1 MKCLDAAAVA
11 GDRIALRKEVE
22 KWPFGADCVLFQSY
36 VERLAELEKEYELH
50 IRTEKIP
57 CVSTPEFVF
66 VIGGIAA
73 GKTSFVH
80 HTLRGHS
87 YLDIDTLQ
95 THPRDWNAPP
105 EVIEEFD
112 RGDAVLAHSKTMQW
126 AIQRV
131 AEWMDEK
138 LELGTGDYVYMA
150 TGRRKDDLRDQMQRA
165 KRSGYTVSLRLVK
178 ASDEARLERNRN
190 RSRSLPDD
198 RVVL

>member
-1 MKCLDAAAVA
+1 MNL
-11 GDRIALRKEVE
+11 L
-22 KWPFGADCVLFQSY
+22 
-36 VERLAELEKEYELH
+36 
-50 IRTEKIP
+50 
-57 CVSTPEFVF
+57 VSTPNAGLVGLT
-66 VIGGIAA
+66 GGIAA

-80 HTLRGHS
+80 DTLRGHS

-165 KRSGYTVSLRLVK
+165 KRSGYTVNLLLVTFFF
-178 ASDEARLERNRN
+178 SRVSPPPHPTTPNR
-190 RSRSLPDD
+190 
-198 RVVL
+198 